1 MGRLGFL
8 IETVENSIKDKRVE
22 NTPPLNSMTSM
33 ALLFNTSVLIEKIVA
48 APNKHTT
55 ARQVRRSAD
64 GAPSACDITLALA
77 PQLLWARPEPVR
89 TAV

>member
-1 MGRLGFL
+1 MGLLGFL

-48 APNKHTT
+48 APNKHTW
-55 ARQVRRSAD
+55 VKLYKV
-64 GAPSACDITLALA
+64 LAVLDKA
-77 PQLLWARPEPVR
+77 SRLEVLCVLRFDRW
-89 TAV
+89 